1 MNTHTVRLGI
11 HSYSFENHFR
21 YKTGF
26 DTFAFILEAGRLGL
40 SGVHISP

>member
-1 MNTHTVRLGI
+1 MNMHTVRLGI

-26 DTFAFILEAGRLGL
+26 DVFAFIHDAGRLGL
-40 SGVHISP
+40 SGVQISS